1 MREIE
6 NIFVE
11 SIDSF
16 LNEMV
21 PRLGFQRNPIYRGQ
35 ASEQWKLLPTLFRE
49 EVGKTEFKS
58 WAELE
63 GALLL
68 TLKQKSRGELGY
80 DPVTELEWMS
90 VGEHYGLPTRFS
102 TWSENALVA
111 LYFATDPHCDDD
123 GVVWRILP
131 GDGELAISHDY
142 EQIPESPR
150 VYTPQKMTAAML
162 NQKTCYL
169 SHPLPAEDA
178 TPECFEEFFEL
189 GSDRLHLAKI
199 VIPAPEKEYMRRRLA
214 TMGFDNRTL
223 FPGMKGLC
231 GQIREEIY
239 SHTDSFEWVFPGE

>member
-11 SIDSF
+11 SLDAF

-35 ASEQWKLLPTLFRE
+35 ASDQWKLLPSLFRE
-49 EVGKTEFKS
+49 EVTKTEFKNWS
-58 WAELE
+58 ELE

-68 TLKQKSRGELGY
+68 SLKQKARGELGY
-80 DPVTELEWMS
+80 EPMTELEWMS
-90 VGEHYGLPTRFS
+90 MGEHYGLPTRFS

-111 LYFATDPHCDDD
+111 LFFATAPHCDDD

-131 GDGELAISHDY
+131 GDTDLAISQDY
-142 EQIPESPR
+142 EQIPERPR
-150 VYTPQKMTAAML
+150 VYTPQKMTPSML

-169 SHPLPAEDA
+169 SHPLPAEGA
-178 TPECFEEFFEL
+178 KPRCFEDCFES
-189 GSDRLHLAKI
+189 GTDRLHLARI
-199 VIPAPEKEYMRRRLA
+199 VIPATEKEYIRRRLV
-214 TMGFDNRTL
+214 TMGIDHRTL
-223 FPGMKGLC
+223 FPGMAGLC

>member
-6 NIFVE
+6 NIFIE
-11 SIDSF
+11 SIDAF

-21 PRLGFQRNPIYRGQ
+21 PRLGFQRNPIYRGH
-35 ASEQWKLLPTLFRE
+35 ASDQWKLLPTLFRE
-49 EVGKTEFKS
+49 EVAKTEFKS

-68 TLKQKSRGELGY
+68 SLKQRARGEVGFE
-80 DPVTELEWMS
+80 PSTELEWMS
-90 VGEHYGLPTRFS
+90 VAESNGLPTRFS

-111 LYFATDPHCDDD
+111 LYFATAPNCDDD

-131 GDGELAISHDY
+131 GDAELVISHDY
-142 EQIPESPR
+142 EQIPERPR
-150 VYTPQKMTAAML
+150 VYMPQKSTPAML
-162 NQKTCYL
+162 NQRTCFL

-189 GSDRLHLAKI
+189 GTDRLHLSKI
-199 VIPAPEKEYMRRRLA
+199 IIPAAEKEFFRRRLA
-214 TMGFDNRTL
+214 VMGFDSRTL
-223 FPGMKGLC
+223 FPGMQGLC

-239 SHTDSFEWVFPGE
+239 SHTDSFEWVFPND